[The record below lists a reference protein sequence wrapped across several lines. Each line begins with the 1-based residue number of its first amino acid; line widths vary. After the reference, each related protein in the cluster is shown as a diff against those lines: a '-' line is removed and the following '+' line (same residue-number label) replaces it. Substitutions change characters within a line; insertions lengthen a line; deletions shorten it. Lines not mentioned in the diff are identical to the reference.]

1 MALVSISDALIE
13 AYRTR
18 KAEYESF
25 GKTDHPEYKKIC
37 AFIEEIA
44 AKAKKEQGK

>member
-1 MALVSISDALIE
+1 MALVSISEALVE
-13 AYRTR
+13 AYKKS

-25 GKTDHPEYKKIC
+25 GKTEHPEYKKIC
-37 AFIEEIA
+37 AFIEEIT